1 MVAMEPATATWP
13 PTAVQVQ
20 AYIMIKI
27 PFCSSSHV
35 SLLWLKK
42 SRSTNLVFGSLERVC
57 VMLFRLR
64 ESVQDRAFLLPWA
77 LFFLALKIC
86 TYRKVCKKMRVPNW
100 EIKKVRERRCETNT
114 IETHMLKVG
123 RRRKEEA
130 RHQHEL
136 GRQCCI
142 SRARVS
148 LIRKEIVFNKLFSLM
163 TTLWGGSLW
172 HYDTRSWMLFCKADV
187 LNCTNDLLQKN
198 KG

>member
-27 PFCSSSHV
+27 PFCSSAPFMAE
-35 SLLWLKK
+35 K
-42 SRSTNLVFGSLERVC
+42 NQIG
-57 VMLFRLR
+57 FRLR
-64 ESVQDRAFLLPWA
+64 ESVQDRAFVLPWA

-114 IETHMLKVG
+114 IETNMLKVG

-130 RHQHEL
+130 RHRHEL

-148 LIRKEIVFNKLFSLM
+148 LIRKEIVFTKLFSLM